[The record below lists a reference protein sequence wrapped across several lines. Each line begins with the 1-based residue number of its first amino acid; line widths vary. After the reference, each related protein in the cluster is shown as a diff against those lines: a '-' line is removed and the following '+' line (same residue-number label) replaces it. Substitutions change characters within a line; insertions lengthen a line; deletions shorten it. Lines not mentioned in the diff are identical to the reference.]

1 MRLNWVFLWMCRGG
15 RSLALG
21 LLLGIG
27 ASLVGAQTGW
37 PTKPVR
43 IIVPFS
49 AGGTG
54 DVLARLIAEE
64 LIKAWN
70 KPVVVINRDG
80 ADTVLG
86 VDLAAKSSPEGHT
99 LLIGPTA
106 MAINSGLGRALPY
119 DLRKDLD
126 PVTFALS

>member
-1 MRLNWVFLWMCRGG
+1 MAARIGWLCV
-15 RSLALG
+15 LALAMPAEAADFSERA
-21 LLLGIG
+21 L
-27 ASLVGAQTGW
+27 
-37 PTKPVR
+37 R

-70 KPVVVINRDG
+70 KAVVVINRDG

-86 VDLAAKSSPEGHT
+86 VDLAAKSLPDGHT
-99 LLIGPTA
+99 PLIGPTA